1 MVAFCEQYI
10 HETKDLKS
18 NELDNSNKTN
28 DDDSSNIIDNSMIPK
43 VNSKTESSSNNRT
56 TLPDSLNI
64 LTKFHEQNYQK
75 NLKNQI

>member
-43 VNSKTESSSNNRT
+43 VNSKTESSSNNST

>member
-1 MVAFCEQYI
+1 MAAFCEQYI

-43 VNSKTESSSNNRT
+43 VNSKTESSSNNST

>member
-43 VNSKTESSSNNRT
+43 VNSKTESLSNNST

>member
-43 VNSKTESSSNNRT
+43 VNSKTVSSSNNST

>member
-1 MVAFCEQYI
+1 MVAFCEQNI

-43 VNSKTESSSNNRT
+43 VNSKTESSSNNST